1 MQQGHSD
8 WCYNRTRNCYNEPLS
23 LQLSHHIVWLFRAE
37 FLSKTSGAKFAVFL
51 KIMEESRIPREL
63 YWQVVRIRM
72 CCCFLAEKTCLLCG
86 KALTRISFR
95 MRVLFEYAMCT
106 KIVAPNLKKNPN
118 CHFFIDCQRFS
129 LLLIETPF
137 TFKTYLYKFIY
148 LFFKLM
154 EEFTLRVTF
163 IWQP

>member
-1 MQQGHSD
+1 
-8 WCYNRTRNCYNEPLS
+8 
-23 LQLSHHIVWLFRAE
+23 
-37 FLSKTSGAKFAVFL
+37 
-51 KIMEESRIPREL
+51 
-63 YWQVVRIRM
+63 
-72 CCCFLAEKTCLLCG
+72 
-86 KALTRISFR
+86 

-118 CHFFIDCQRFS
+118 CHFFIDCQRLS
-129 LLLIETPF
+129 LLLIEAPYTL
-137 TFKTYLYKFIY
+137 KTYQYKFIY